1 MISEAKKAELDAVA
15 AVRVM
20 PVKAPVVP
28 VTLQSLDA
36 RLTALEGKLVYA
48 VIDAHIDQSVSQQ
61 PANGNVGLL
70 ESMTAHTEE
79 NHG

>member
-36 RLTALEGKLVYA
+36 RLTALENKLDYHEDPEEP
-48 VIDAHIDQSVSQQ
+48 I
-61 PANGNVGLL
+61 NG
-70 ESMTAHTEE
+70 
-79 NHG
+79 